1 MKWIKQLF
9 KPPEDET
16 ELKIKALL
24 GFLFEDYGFLFI
36 KINLKSNII
45 PSFEICLLYSVL
57 KRTVYL

>member
-9 KPPEDET
+9 KPPADET

-36 KINLKSNII
+36 KIKIFCQIINIFYI
-45 PSFEICLLYSVL
+45 VTNVKKIVFC
-57 KRTVYL
+57 